1 MARGRLGS
9 RPATRYALAMPMFFR
24 RLLLAALLLTTSPA
38 LAADLLGQV
47 VGIQDGDTLTLLT
60 PERRQVRVRLYGIDA
75 PEGRQPYGTLA
86 QQQQQLSALAFR
98 QQVRVTVE
106 DTDQYGRTV
115 GRVWAGAVD
124 VNAELVRRGAAW
136 VYRQYNRD
144 PALPPLEAEARQVKR
159 GLWALPASEQV
170 PPWIWR
176 RNGGRATATSQPPA
190 LGRAGATTP
199 PGGAAGLSCGS
210 KRSCTQMSSCAEAQ
224 FYFRQCG
231 LSRLD
236 GDRDGVP
243 CEQLCR

>member
-1 MARGRLGS
+1 MTTRGRLGNWCGG
-9 RPATRYALAMPMFFR
+9 RYALAMPMFFR
-24 RLLLAALLLTTSPA
+24 RLLLAALLLATSPT
-38 LAADLLGQV
+38 LADDLLGQV
-47 VGIQDGDTLTLLT
+47 VGIQDGDTLTLLI

-75 PEGRQPYGTLA
+75 PESRQPYGTRA
-86 QQQQQLSALAFR
+86 QQELSALVFR

-106 DTDQYGRTV
+106 DTDHYGRTV
-115 GRVWAGAVD
+115 GRVWAGALD

-144 PALPPLEAEARQVKR
+144 PALLPLEAEARQARR

-170 PPWIWR
+170 PPWVWR
-176 RNGGRATATSQPPA
+176 RNGGQATATSQPPA
-190 LGRAGATTP
+190 PRRAGAAAP
-199 PGGAAGLSCGS
+199 SNSAAGLSCGS
-210 KRSCTQMSSCAEAQ
+210 KRYCTQMSSCAEAQ

-243 CEQLCR
+243 CERLCR

>member
-1 MARGRLGS
+1 
-9 RPATRYALAMPMFFR
+9 MPMLFR
-24 RLLLAALLLTTSPA
+24 CLLLVGLLLATAPA
-38 LAADLLGQV
+38 FAADLLGQV

-75 PEGRQPYGTLA
+75 PESRQPYGTRA
-86 QQQQQLSALAFR
+86 QQELSALVFR
-98 QQVRVTVE
+98 KQVLVTVE
-106 DTDQYGRTV
+106 DTDHYGRTV
-115 GRVWAGAVD
+115 GRIWVDRPD

-144 PALPPLEAEARQVKR
+144 PALPPLEAEARQAKR
-159 GLWALPASEQV
+159 GLWALPAGEQV
-170 PPWIWR
+170 PPWVWW
-176 RNGGRATATSQPPA
+176 RNGGRATATVQPSA
-190 LGRAGATTP
+190 AGRAGATAPSSGT
-199 PGGAAGLSCGS
+199 AGLSCGS
-210 KRSCTQMSSCAEAQ
+210 KRYCTQMSSCAEAQ

>member
-1 MARGRLGS
+1 MLMLS
-9 RPATRYALAMPMFFR
+9 
-24 RLLLAALLLTTSPA
+24 RLLLVALLLTTSPA

-75 PEGRQPYGTLA
+75 PESRQPYGTRA
-86 QQQQQLSALAFR
+86 QQELSALAFR
-98 QQVRVTVE
+98 KQVRVTVE

-115 GRVWAGAVD
+115 GRVWAGSLD
-124 VNAELVRRGAAW
+124 VSAELVRRGAAW

-144 PALPPLEAEARQVKR
+144 PMLPPLEAEARQAKR

-170 PPWIWR
+170 QPWVWR
-176 RNGGRATATSQPPA
+176 RNGGRATATAQPSA
-190 LGRAGATTP
+190 AGRAGATASSSST
-199 PGGAAGLSCGS
+199 ADLSCGS
-210 KRSCTQMSSCAEAQ
+210 KRYCTQMSSCAEAQ

-231 LSRLD
+231 LSRLA

>member
-1 MARGRLGS
+1 MLM
-9 RPATRYALAMPMFFR
+9 LFR
-24 RLLLAALLLTTSPA
+24 RLLLAALLLTTAPA

-60 PERRQVRVRLYGIDA
+60 PKHRQVRVRLYGIDA
-75 PEGRQPYGTLA
+75 PESRQPYGTRA
-86 QQQQQLSALAFR
+86 QQELSALAFR

-115 GRVWAGAVD
+115 GRDWAGSLD
-124 VNAELVRRGAAW
+124 VNAELIRRGAAW

-144 PALPPLEAEARQVKR
+144 PALLPLEAEARQARR
-159 GLWALPASEQV
+159 GLWAMPASEQV
-170 PPWIWR
+170 PPWVWR
-176 RNGGRATATSQPPA
+176 RNGGRATATPQPSA
-190 LGRAGATTP
+190 AGRAGATAPSGST
-199 PGGAAGLSCGS
+199 AGLSCGS

-243 CEQLCR
+243 CERLCR